1 MALFGVMCVGS
12 WFLAML
18 QIWHK
23 RVLMYYCIPV
33 FTLKSMEIRPRCMKM
48 TVDIPNDLHKK
59 LKLQAV
65 KDETTIK
72 DLIIDLL
79 EGEFGKSRDQ
89 KNIEKL
95 IGKRKNA
102 L

>member
-1 MALFGVMCVGS
+1 
-12 WFLAML
+12 
-18 QIWHK
+18 
-23 RVLMYYCIPV
+23 
-33 FTLKSMEIRPRCMKM
+33 MEIIPKCMKM
-48 TVDIPNDLHKK
+48 TVHIPDDLHKK
-59 LKLQAV
+59 LKLRAV

-102 L
+102 V

>member
-1 MALFGVMCVGS
+1 
-12 WFLAML
+12 
-18 QIWHK
+18 
-23 RVLMYYCIPV
+23 
-33 FTLKSMEIRPRCMKM
+33 MKM

-65 KDETTIK
+65 KDETSIK

-89 KNIEKL
+89 KNVEK
-95 IGKRKNA
+95 IMGKRKNA

>member
-1 MALFGVMCVGS
+1 
-12 WFLAML
+12 
-18 QIWHK
+18 
-23 RVLMYYCIPV
+23 
-33 FTLKSMEIRPRCMKM
+33 MKM

-79 EGEFGKSRDQ
+79 EREFGKSRDQ

-95 IGKRKNA
+95 IGKRKNV

>member
-12 WFLAML
+12 WFSTML

-23 RVLMYYCIPV
+23 RVLMYCCIPV
-33 FTLKSMEIRPRCMKM
+33 HLKTWELYLECMKL
-48 TVDIPNDLHKK
+48 TVHIPDDLHKK

-65 KDETTIK
+65 KDDTTIK

-89 KNIEKL
+89 RNIEKL
-95 IGKRKNA
+95 VGRKNA

>member
-1 MALFGVMCVGS
+1 
-12 WFLAML
+12 
-18 QIWHK
+18 
-23 RVLMYYCIPV
+23 
-33 FTLKSMEIRPRCMKM
+33 MKM
-48 TVDIPNDLHKK
+48 TVHIPDDLHKK
-59 LKLQAV
+59 LKLRAV

-95 IGKRKNA
+95 IGKRKNT

>member
-1 MALFGVMCVGS
+1 MALFGVMCSVLS
-12 WFLAML
+12 FSTML

-23 RVLMYYCIPV
+23 RVLMYCCIPV
-33 FTLKSMEIRPRCMKM
+33 FTLKSMGIIPKCMKM

-59 LKLQAV
+59 LKLRAV

-89 KNIEKL
+89 KNVERL